1 MKKALLTGIVALF
14 LATGMA
20 HVMDINEYTT
30 QELKEECNRNQ
41 HDACMEL
48 DRRKAMS
55 RGDCQGYLEL
65 GKEVYDACRER
76 VKKPPARVSV
86 EVPAQ
91 YRGSWCASRPSGS
104 YHYRCRKATGEDSI
118 LITRKDLYL
127 DEPDKALSDC
137 TAIVIK
143 RTVKGHRIYIW
154 LAQMNRPTSIYGST
168 LVVTFE

>member
-20 HVMDINEYTT
+20 HAMDINEYTT

-76 VKKPPARVSV
+76 VKKLRQSPADFSCAFDV
-86 EVPAQ
+86 
-91 YRGSWCASRPSGS
+91 SWCGIFGNTAI
-104 YHYRCRKATGEDSI
+104 ADSQHH
-118 LITRKDLYL
+118 
-127 DEPDKALSDC
+127 PAHALSQD
-137 TAIVIK
+137 
-143 RTVKGHRIYIW
+143 
-154 LAQMNRPTSIYGST
+154 L
-168 LVVTFE
+168 